1 MGSSSPGTAPATLAG
16 EHVVFTGRLVSLSRR
31 DARALVSRLGGTPAD
46 DVNAKATMLVVG
58 AARGEQQDAAA
69 AEGGKSRKIRR
80 VEAINARQPGRIRV
94 LTEDQFCEMAGV
106 PSPAALRQQ
115 WYGLRD
121 ILAMYPALREE
132 HLRYLQ
138 KWNLI
143 RPALRTHTET
153 YFSFPDLAVL
163 RQANADLERGAPV
176 RSVLRSL
183 LAAHAGQR
191 RLDFH
196 LDAEPARIARL
207 GPRKPAPPAGPGP
220 DAALAEELFLIA
232 SSLDDGNPLHH
243 EACARAY
250 RRALEADPDL
260 VPAIINLANVHYAG
274 GELAEAEALY
284 LRAIA
289 LEADLFETHFNLGN
303 VYHDLG
309 RLEEAERGYATAL
322 QLNPDY
328 AEGHFYLAVT
338 LEKRGRS
345 GEARAHWRRYL
356 ALAPQGEWVE
366 LAREF
371 SEQ

>member
-1 MGSSSPGTAPATLAG
+1 MASSPRTAPASLAG
-16 EHVVFTGRLVSLSRR
+16 QHVVFTGRLVSLSRR
-31 DARALVSRLGGTPAD
+31 DARGLVARLGGTPID

-58 AARGEQQDAAA
+58 GAGEHNEAGAG
-69 AEGGKSRKIRR
+69 ERGKSRKIRR
-80 VEAINARQPGRIRV
+80 AEAINTRHPGRIRV
-94 LTEDQFCEMAGV
+94 LTEDQFCELSGV
-106 PSPAALRQQ
+106 ASPESLRRQ

-121 ILAMYPALREE
+121 VLAMYPHLREQ

-163 RQANADLERGAPV
+163 RQANGDLERGAAV

-183 LAAHAGQR
+183 LAERTGQL

-196 LDAEPARIARL
+196 LGAEPAKVLRL
-207 GPRKPAPPAGPGP
+207 APRAPAAPVG
-220 DAALAEELFLIA
+220 DAHDADLAEELFLIG
-232 SSLDDGNPLHH
+232 SSLDDGNPLNH

-260 VPAIINLANVHYAG
+260 VPAIINLANVHYAR

-284 LRAIA
+284 QRAIT
-289 LEADLFETHFNLGN
+289 LEADLYETHFNLGN

-309 RLEEAERGYATAL
+309 RLQEAAGSYAAAL
-322 QLNPDY
+322 RLNPDY
-328 AEGHFYLAVT
+328 PEAHFYLAVT
-338 LEKRGRS
+338 LEKQGRS
-345 GEARAHWRRYL
+345 GEAHPHWQRYL
-356 ALAPQGEWVE
+356 ALAPEGEWVE